1 MSVLITIL
9 FYVILS
15 PIIPMIY
22 LIVKYFEKGTNK
34 IVISLIMIAVCA
46 LFLFGGEF
54 YADHSHG
61 FEGLR
66 ALGAVWG
73 GFAGIIISV
82 IFLII
87 AVIKL
92 FIS

>member
-1 MSVLITIL
+1 MLVAI
-9 FYVILS
+9 FYYGILS
-15 PIIPMIY
+15 PLIPMLY
-22 LIVKYFEKGTNK
+22 LIKKYFESGANR

-54 YADHSHG
+54 YADHAHG
-61 FEGLR
+61 FDGLK

-82 IFLII
+82 IFLILAI
-87 AVIKL
+87 IKR